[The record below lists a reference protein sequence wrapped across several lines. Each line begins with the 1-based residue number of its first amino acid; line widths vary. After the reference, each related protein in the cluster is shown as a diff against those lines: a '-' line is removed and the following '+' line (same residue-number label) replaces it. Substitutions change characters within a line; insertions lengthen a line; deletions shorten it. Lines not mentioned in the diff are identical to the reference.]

1 MSTGKAEKKIRRN
14 IRSFEADDD
23 VNVMLDN
30 AQEDGVTLSTLCNL
44 ALRRF
49 GPEIIREE
57 LTKQA
62 EKALRWVSPPGA
74 RAGGTPEKQ
83 KSPQP
88 LPHPDLENAVRV
100 AEGLVEKDR
109 KRDPSKRK

>member
-1 MSTGKAEKKIRRN
+1 MRTGKAGKKIKRN
-14 IRSFEADDD
+14 IRSFEADED

-49 GPEIIREE
+49 GPRIIREE

-62 EKALRWVSPPGA
+62 EKALRWVSPPSA
-74 RAGGTPEKQ
+74 RAGQTPEKQ
-83 KSPQP
+83 TPPPP
-88 LPHPDLENAVRV
+88 LPDPDLEKIVHV
-100 AEGLVEKDR
+100 AE
-109 KRDPSKRK
+109 

>member
-1 MSTGKAEKKIRRN
+1 VSKEKVEKKIKRN

-23 VNVMLDN
+23 VNLLLDN

-57 LTKQA
+57 LEKHA
-62 EKALRWVSPPGA
+62 AKALRWVSPPAG
-74 RAGGTPEKQ
+74 RAGGRPEKQ
-83 KSPQP
+83 TPP
-88 LPHPDLENAVRV
+88 PALPDPDLEKAVQA
-100 AEGLVEKDR
+100 AEELADKAL
-109 KRDPSKRK
+109 KRRSSKRK